1 MKKIFIVMVMAFL
14 LSGCTGGEKLNF
26 SGSSANWEVVY
37 TAEVTGETDQQ
48 TSGTIQ
54 YIGNSEAPEAID
66 YKIEYKNEINNSS
79 AGNSETEASL
89 SGDSVKFEGT
99 VCGNC
104 AIIQED
110 EVIEAEITWNGETE
124 TIILENDN

>member
-1 MKKIFIVMVMAFL
+1 MKKIIIVLVMAFL
-14 LSGCTGGEKLNF
+14 LSGCTSGEKLNF

-37 TAEVTGETDQQ
+37 TAVVTGETDQQ

-54 YIGNSEAPEAID
+54 YIGGNEAPEVID
-66 YKIEYKNEINNSS
+66 YKIEYKNENNNSS

-89 SGDSVKFEGT
+89 SGETVEFEGA

-104 AIIQED
+104 AIIQEN
-110 EVIEAEITWNGETE
+110 EEIEAEITWNGQTE
-124 TIILENDN
+124 TIVLENDN

>member
-1 MKKIFIVMVMAFL
+1 MKKIFIVLVMVFL

-37 TAEVTGETDQQ
+37 TAEVTGDTDQQ
-48 TSGTIQ
+48 TSGTIK
-54 YIGNSEAPEAID
+54 YIGDGEAPEVID
-66 YKIEYKNEINNSS
+66 YKIEYRNENDNSS
-79 AGNSETEASL
+79 AGNSENEASL
-89 SGDSVKFEGT
+89 SGETVEFEGA

-104 AIIQED
+104 AIIQVDQE
-110 EVIEAEITWNGETE
+110 IEAEITWNGETE